1 MLGAPFNSNPNLISF
16 STIQS
21 GSVIL
26 NGKIDSSKSPDANS
40 AYGKVGS
47 ITPSGG
53 YVGFSLVSSSYVANG
68 FTPSSSS
75 SSVNMPLVLGIAIPV
90 GVLIIVVTI
99 VIIVK
104 MKAKANAIKEVQKV
118 DEILVS
124 PENNVQI

>member
-75 SSVNMPLVLGIAIPV
+75 SVNMPLVLGIAIPV

>member
-1 MLGAPFNSNPNLISF
+1 VLGAPFNSNPNLISF

-26 NGKIDSSKSPDANS
+26 NGKIDSSKSPDADS
-40 AYGKVGS
+40 AYSKVGS

-68 FTPSSSS
+68 FTPSSS

>member
-1 MLGAPFNSNPNLISF
+1 VLGAPFNSNPNLISF
-16 STIQS
+16 ATIQS

-26 NGKIDSSKSPDANS
+26 NGKIDSSQSPDANS

-75 SSVNMPLVLGIAIPV
+75 SVNLPLVMGIAIPV
-90 GVLIIVVTI
+90 GVLVIVVTI

-104 MKAKANAIKEVQKV
+104 MRAKANAIKEVQKV

-124 PENNVQI
+124 PENNVNI